1 MLNKPSVADEAQLK
15 ADMRK
20 MYAEIG
26 FIGCQQVFYEMLV
39 AANWMAEVMLEE
51 KRGEQNGLSGLR

>member
-1 MLNKPSVADEAQLK
+1 MLSHPNVADEAQMK
-15 ADMRK
+15 ADMRR

-26 FIGCQQVFYEMLV
+26 FAGCSQVFYEMLV

-51 KRGEQNGLSGLR
+51 KRGEAK